1 MNTLQIQ
8 PALHR
13 MFLTS
18 RRESF
23 DDLDRGCRDTPRTR
37 LDHQQFEAMSAAF
50 RPHGGFVNA
59 DDVTHRLRRLPEHP
73 LSMLERWLV
82 SRKVLNVWWRGQT
95 LMPMFQFDLENMA
108 VKQACARVVDELN
121 AVFDDWELTLWFAT
135 PNTWLDGATPVAL
148 LASDA
153 FAVLQ
158 AARADRFVS
167 RG

>member
-8 PALHR
+8 PSLR
-13 MFLTS
+13 RLFLPS
-18 RRESF
+18 RQESF
-23 DDLDRGCRDTPRTR
+23 DDPDRGCRDTPRTR

-50 RPHGGFVNA
+50 RPHGGFVSA
-59 DDVTHRLRRLPEHP
+59 DDVTHRLRRLPDHR

-108 VKQACARVVDELN
+108 IKPACARVVDELK

-135 PNTWLDGATPVAL
+135 PNTWLDGSTPVAL